1 MNNTLLTR
9 LAVAAILG
17 IISVVARVEASG
29 EQAAERPNLV
39 LLVADDLG
47 WSGVSFHGGR
57 IPTPAIDRIAQEGV
71 KLERFYVCPVCSPT
85 RAGLMTGRWPLRVGI
100 MRTVIPPWRRWG
112 LPLAEKTLAELVA
125 EGRRW
130 PEAEAV

>member
-1 MNNTLLTR
+1 MR
-9 LAVAAILG
+9 I
-17 IISVVARVEASG
+17 EA
-29 EQAAERPNLV
+29 AAETTADRPHLV

-47 WSGVSFHGGR
+47 WADVGFHGGQ

-85 RAGLMTGRWPLRVGI
+85 RAGLMTGHWPLRVGI

-112 LPLAEKTLAELVA
+112 LPPGEKTLAELVA
-125 EGRRW
+125 EAGGGRKQKRFGKIGNYGILDGACESR
-130 PEAEAV
+130 PRS